1 MPRTTSWTS
10 AAGNSY
16 GTVSMGTEAN
26 DHGDTLLLVNHSSTS
41 VMHCAQPALLEA
53 VLVSVMVSIDSDE
66 KSRIACQ

>member
-1 MPRTTSWTS
+1 
-10 AAGNSY
+10 
-16 GTVSMGTEAN
+16 MGTEAN